1 VSLNSLTGRNDA
13 GATTVP
19 PPRTT
24 SPLQQLTERLP
35 RARRQR
41 RPGMVAAGIVVVAG
55 FATVTAGLVARSD
68 HTIAVLA
75 VARPVAAGQVVTPAD
90 LRIAHISGS
99 GVAAM
104 SAASLATVVGET
116 ATSSLAPGTLLVS
129 SMLARSSVPAVGSQ
143 LVAVAEKSTLVPVG
157 VTSGRYVSLVQ
168 VPAAQGNPTGDAGS
182 VLVDRALVVGVRS
195 DPTGGTTV
203 LSVQVPS
210 SLAPAVARAVATG
223 GLAVTLL
230 PVAS

>member
-1 VSLNSLTGRNDA
+1 
-13 GATTVP
+13 
-19 PPRTT
+19 
-24 SPLQQLTERLP
+24 
-35 RARRQR
+35 
-41 RPGMVAAGIVVVAG
+41 
-55 FATVTAGLVARSD
+55 
-68 HTIAVLA
+68 
-75 VARPVAAGQVVTPAD
+75 
-90 LRIAHISGS
+90 
-99 GVAAM
+99 M
-104 SAASLATVVGET
+104 SAASLASVVGET